1 MRGYKPYSPDDER
14 FEVIFKDMRTEE
26 AYADIAFPGD
36 PEDLTVEEVETET
49 PEEVAEV
56 ETDNNEEAVESSET
70 DWEDVTEDFHIET
83 VPVAETAPE
92 SVPETFLE
100 HTGDAED
107 ANDGSDA
114 GFDNPHRAEIDL
126 ELHKTVAEG
135 ESVEDEP
142 AVEDDFSEPAWDAD
156 EDTEISEEEDDAA
169 LVELVRYRL
178 ENEEAHPLPVLI
190 KELGLED
197 SVSLEDEL
205 ETGLDDSLDDD
216 TETSM
221 ELDLSFVEDEDDEE
235 ESK

>member
-14 FEVIFKDMRTEE
+14 FEVIFRQMRTEE
-26 AYADIAFPGD
+26 DYADIAFPGS
-36 PEDLTVEEVETET
+36 PEPAEEVTEAETET
-49 PEEVAEV
+49 S
-56 ETDNNEEAVESSET
+56 EEAVESSET

-100 HTGDAED
+100 HSED
-107 ANDGSDA
+107 VDDVNDA

-142 AVEDDFSEPAWDAD
+142 AVEDDFNEPAWEED
-156 EDTEISEEEDDAA
+156 EDTELVETGEISEAEDDAA

-178 ENEEAHPLPVLI
+178 ANEESHPLPVLI

-205 ETGLDDSLDDD
+205 ATNIDDSLEDDE
-216 TETSM
+216 ETSM
-221 ELDLSFVEDEDDEE
+221 ELDLSFVDDEDDDEE